1 MPDEKS
7 PLSRFSPEVR
17 SAFERFLKDRD
28 ANDLRFVVSAVLMEY
43 MPKRS
48 GEKPPPALDG
58 SQRIIEDLGY
68 DSLAMGEII
77 FFFEDLLEVS
87 IPNEEILG
95 LATVGD
101 LEAYVASK
109 FRTAN
114 PS

>member
-28 ANDLRFVVSAVLMEY
+28 RGDLRVVVSAVLKEY
-43 MPKRS
+43 MPKRPD
-48 GEKPPPALDG
+48 GTPPASFDA
-58 SQRIIEDLGY
+58 SQRIVEDLGY

-101 LEAYVASK
+101 LETYVASK
-109 FRTAN
+109 LRTADPN
-114 PS
+114 